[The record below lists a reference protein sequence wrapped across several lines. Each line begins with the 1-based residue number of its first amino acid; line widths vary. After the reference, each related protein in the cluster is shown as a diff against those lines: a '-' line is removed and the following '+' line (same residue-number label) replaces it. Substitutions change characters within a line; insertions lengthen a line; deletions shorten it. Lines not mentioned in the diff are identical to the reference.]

1 MNNLY
6 RIDFDLSTDLN
17 DTAIMISVCFTG
29 TPDLADDTVIDRA
42 RDLLTARLQRTAV
55 KGFTVATVHNLG
67 SVD

>member
-17 DTAIMISVCFTG
+17 DTAIMISVCFTDV
-29 TPDLADDTVIDRA
+29 PSLADDDAVNRA